1 MSGLVKNKENNMKKL
16 PFALTVCAALV
27 SSFAMANDNDLQ
39 QRVTALEAELAKLK
53 AKPVLTKVDGGLRAQ
68 TADGNSKFR
77 FAGRLQ
83 ADYAFYDK
91 DKADLGSGS
100 ELRTLRLG
108 SRGTLA
114 KNWDYKMEADFTTGG
129 TVRIT
134 EGYVAYTGM
143 QNAVVQIGNIF
154 EMYGLEEYSSSVDT
168 TFMER
173 SVAVDAFVPDYNQGI
188 AYMTWGDAYSFS
200 AGVYGDSTNDAQKE
214 TNEST
219 GTSARLVFAP
229 LHSSG
234 DVLSF
239 GLSAYWR
246 DVTSDTWRVRARP
259 NSHVTPTRL
268 VDTRDIIT
276 KKDILNV
283 STATAIAL
291 EASMTKGPFSVQAE
305 YNQQMLNR
313 NNGQKDADFKGWYI
327 YGSYVLTGEA
337 RTWDMP
343 SATYGRPSPK
353 SAGGAW
359 EVALR
364 FDQLDLNDT
373 GAGINGGEMKTATL
387 GLNWYPVNNIRF
399 STNLIKVD
407 SERKGVE
414 DNPNILQMRAQVA
427 F

>member
-1 MSGLVKNKENNMKKL
+1 MKKVSL
-16 PFALTVCAALV
+16 LTSLISVLSVNSAL
-27 SSFAMANDNDLQ
+27 ANDADLQ
-39 QRVTALEAELAKLK
+39 QRVSTLEAELAKLK
-53 AKPVLTKVDGGLRAQ
+53 AQPVLTRVDGGLRAQ
-68 TADGNSKFR
+68 SANGSSKFR
-77 FAGRLQ
+77 FAGRVQ

-91 DKADLGSGS
+91 DQADLGSGS
-100 ELRTLRLG
+100 ELRTLRMG

-114 KNWDYKMEADFTTGG
+114 KNWDYKMEADFTTGK

-143 QNAVVQIGNIF
+143 QNAVVQVGNIF

-188 AYMTWGDAYSFS
+188 GYIRWGDAYNFS
-200 AGVYGDSTNDAQKE
+200 AGIYGDSTNNAQAAS
-214 TNEST
+214 NESA

-229 LHSSG
+229 LHASG
-234 DVLSF
+234 DVLSL
-239 GLSAYWR
+239 GMSAYWR
-246 DVTSDTWRVRARP
+246 DVTSDAWRVRARP

-268 VDTRDIIT
+268 VDTGNIT
-276 KKDILNV
+276 DV
-283 STATAIAL
+283 STATALAL
-291 EASMTKGPFSVQAE
+291 EASMTKGAFSVQAE

-313 NNGQKDADFKGWYI
+313 NHGAKDADFKGWYI
-327 YGSYVLTGEA
+327 YGSYFLTGES
-337 RTWDMP
+337 RPWDMA

-353 SAGGAW
+353 QAGGAW

-364 FDQLDLNDT
+364 FDQLDLDDT
-373 GAGINGGEMKTATL
+373 GAGIKGGEMKTATL
-387 GLNWYPVNNIRF
+387 GLNWYPVNNVRF

-407 SERKGVE
+407 SEKAGVE
-414 DNPNILQMRAQVA
+414 DNPNIIQMRAQVA

>member
-1 MSGLVKNKENNMKKL
+1 MK
-16 PFALTVCAALV
+16 TVIFYIVLSVWSA
-27 SSFAMANDNDLQ
+27 SSVCYANDDTNLQ
-39 QRVTALEAELAKLK
+39 QRVSALEAELAKLK

-68 TADGNSKFR
+68 TADGSSKFR

-91 DKADLGSGS
+91 DLKDLGSGS

-114 KNWDYKMEADFTTGG
+114 KNWDYKMEADFVTGSSQKIR
-129 TVRIT
+129 VT

-143 QNAVVQIGNIF
+143 QNAMIQMGNIF

-173 SVAVDAFVPDYNQGI
+173 SVAVDAFVPDYNQGV
-188 AYMTWGDAYSFS
+188 AYMRWGDAYSFS
-200 AGVYGDSTNDAQKE
+200 AGLYGDSTNNAASAV
-214 TNEST
+214 NESA

-229 LHSSG
+229 LHDAG
-234 DVLSF
+234 DVIVF
-239 GLSAYWR
+239 RYECYWR
-246 DVTSDTWRVRARP
+246 DVTSDTWRVSARP

-268 VDTRDIIT
+268 VDTGNISD
-276 KKDILNV
+276 V
-283 STATAIAL
+283 STAIAVAL
-291 EASMTKGPFSVQAE
+291 EASMTKGAFSVQAE

-313 NNGQKDADFKGWYI
+313 NHGKKDADFKGWYI
-327 YGSYVLTGEA
+327 YGSYVLTGES
-337 RTWDMP
+337 RVWDMP
-343 SATYGRPSPK
+343 SATYSRPSPK
-353 SAGGAW
+353 NAGGAW

-364 FDQLDLNDT
+364 FDQLDLDDT
-373 GAGINGGEMKTATL
+373 GAAISGGEMQTTTL
-387 GLNWYPVNNIRF
+387 GLNWYPVNNVRF
-399 STNLIKVD
+399 SANAIQVSSK
-407 SERKGVE
+407 KAGAE

>member
-1 MSGLVKNKENNMKKL
+1 MNTSAPKLSLLTAMLLCSTYGFADDEN
-16 PFALTVCAALV
+16 
-27 SSFAMANDNDLQ
+27 LQ
-39 QRVTALEAELAKLK
+39 KRVENLEAELAKLK
-53 AKPVLTKVDGGLRAQ
+53 SKPVLTKVDGGLRAQ
-68 TADGNSKFR
+68 STDGSSKFR

-91 DKADLGSGS
+91 DKKDLGSGS
-100 ELRTLRLG
+100 ELRTLRMG

-143 QNAVVQIGNIF
+143 QNAVVQVGNIF

-188 AYMTWGDAYSFS
+188 AYMRWGDAYSFS
-200 AGVYGDSTNDAQKE
+200 TGLYGDSTNDAQKS
-214 TNEST
+214 TNESA

-229 LHSSG
+229 LHALG
-234 DVLSF
+234 DVLSL
-239 GLSAYWR
+239 GMSAYWR

-268 VDTRDIIT
+268 VDTGAISDV
-276 KKDILNV
+276 D
-283 STATAIAL
+283 TATAVAL
-291 EASMTKGPFSVQAE
+291 EGSMTKGAFSVQAE

-313 NNGQKDADFKGWYI
+313 NHGKKDAEFKGWYI
-327 YGSYVLTGEA
+327 YGSYVLTGET
-337 RTWDMP
+337 RPWDMP
-343 SATYGRPSPK
+343 SATYGRPNSK
-353 SAGGAW
+353 NAGGAW

-364 FDQLDLNDT
+364 FDQLDLDDT
-373 GAGINGGEMKTATL
+373 GAGIKGGEMKTATL
-387 GLNWYPVNNIRF
+387 GLNWYPVNNVRF
-399 STNLIKVD
+399 ATNLIQVQ
-407 SERKGVE
+407 SEKSGIE
-414 DNPNILQMRAQVA
+414 DNPNILQMRAQVS

>member
-1 MSGLVKNKENNMKKL
+1 MK
-16 PFALTVCAALV
+16 TVTFYIVLSVWSA
-27 SSFAMANDNDLQ
+27 SSVCYGNDDADLQ

-68 TADGNSKFR
+68 TADGSSKFR

-91 DKADLGSGS
+91 DLKDLGSGS

-114 KNWDYKMEADFTTGG
+114 KNWDYKMEADFVTGSSQKIR
-129 TVRIT
+129 VT

-143 QNAVVQIGNIF
+143 QNAMIQMGNIF

-173 SVAVDAFVPDYNQGI
+173 SVAVDAFVPDYNQGV
-188 AYMTWGDAYSFS
+188 AYMRWGDAYSFS
-200 AGVYGDSTNDAQKE
+200 AGLYGDSTNNAASAI
-214 TNEST
+214 NESA

-229 LHSSG
+229 LHDAG
-234 DVLSF
+234 DVLSL
-239 GLSAYWR
+239 GMSVYWR
-246 DVTSDTWRVRARP
+246 DVTSDTWRVSARP

-268 VDTRDIIT
+268 VDTGNISD
-276 KKDILNV
+276 V
-283 STATAIAL
+283 STAIAVTL
-291 EASMTKGPFSVQAE
+291 EGSMTKGAFSVQAE

-313 NNGQKDADFKGWYI
+313 NHGKTDADFKGWYI
-327 YGSYVLTGEA
+327 YGSYILTGESRA
-337 RTWDMP
+337 WDMP
-343 SATYGRPSPK
+343 SATYSRPSPK
-353 SAGGAW
+353 GEGGAW

-364 FDQLDLNDT
+364 FDQLDLDDT
-373 GAGINGGEMKTATL
+373 GAGISGGEMKTATL
-387 GLNWYPVNNIRF
+387 GLNWYPVNNVRF
-399 STNLIKVD
+399 STNLIQVN
-407 SERKGVE
+407 SEKAGVE
-414 DNPNILQMRAQVA
+414 DNPNIIQMRAQVA

>member
-1 MSGLVKNKENNMKKL
+1 MK
-16 PFALTVCAALV
+16 TVIFYIVLSVWSA
-27 SSFAMANDNDLQ
+27 SSVCYANDDADLQ
-39 QRVTALEAELAKLK
+39 QRVSALEAELAKLK
-53 AKPVLTKVDGGLRAQ
+53 AKPVLTKVDGGLRTQ
-68 TADGNSKFR
+68 NADGSAKFR
-77 FAGRLQ
+77 FAGRVQ

-91 DKADLGSGS
+91 DVKDLGSGS

-129 TVRIT
+129 TVRVT

-173 SVAVDAFVPDYNQGI
+173 SVAVDAFVPDYNQGV
-188 AYMTWGDAYSFS
+188 AYIRWGDAYSFS
-200 AGVYGDSTNDAQKE
+200 AGLYGDSTNNAASS
-214 TNEST
+214 TNESA

-234 DVLSF
+234 DVLSL
-239 GLSAYWR
+239 GVSAYVR
-246 DVTSDTWRVRARP
+246 DVTSDTWRVHARP
-259 NSHVTPTRL
+259 NSHVTPIRL
-268 VDTRDIIT
+268 VDTGGIA
-276 KKDILNV
+276 NV

-313 NNGQKDADFKGWYI
+313 NHGATDADFKGWYI
-327 YGSYVLTGEA
+327 YGSYVLTGETRA
-337 RTWDMP
+337 WDMP
-343 SATYGRPSPK
+343 SATYSRPSPK
-353 SAGGAW
+353 NAGGAW

-364 FDQLDLNDT
+364 FDQLDLDDT
-373 GAGINGGEMKTATL
+373 GAGISGGEMKTATL
-387 GLNWYPVNNIRF
+387 GLNWYPINNVRF
-399 STNLIKVD
+399 SANAIQVKSTKAGVD
-407 SERKGVE
+407 

>member
-1 MSGLVKNKENNMKKL
+1 MK
-16 PFALTVCAALV
+16 TVTFYIVLSVWSA
-27 SSFAMANDNDLQ
+27 SSVCYANDAADLQ
-39 QRVTALEAELAKLK
+39 QRVSNLEAELAKLK

-68 TADGNSKFR
+68 TADGSSKFR

-91 DKADLGSGS
+91 DLKDLGSGS

-114 KNWDYKMEADFTTGG
+114 AHWDYKMEADFTTGG
-129 TVRIT
+129 SVRIT
-134 EGYVAYTGM
+134 EGYVAYKGM
-143 QNAVVQIGNIF
+143 QNAMIQMGNIF

-188 AYMTWGDAYSFS
+188 AYMRWGGAYSLS
-200 AGVYGDSTNDAQKE
+200 AGVYGDSTNNAQAA
-214 TNEST
+214 TNESA

-229 LHSSG
+229 LHASD
-234 DVLSF
+234 DVLSM
-239 GLSAYWR
+239 GVSVYWR
-246 DVTSDTWRVRARP
+246 DVTSDTWRVSARP
-259 NSHVTPTRL
+259 NSHVTPIRL
-268 VDTRDIIT
+268 VDTGNISD
-276 KKDILNV
+276 V
-283 STATAIAL
+283 STATAVAL
-291 EASMTKGPFSVQAE
+291 EASMTKGAFSVQAE

-313 NNGQKDADFKGWYI
+313 NHGKTDADFKGWYI
-327 YGSYVLTGEA
+327 YGSYILTGESRA
-337 RTWDMP
+337 WDMP

-353 SAGGAW
+353 NAGGAW

-364 FDQLDLNDT
+364 FDQLDLDDT
-373 GAGINGGEMKTATL
+373 GAGISGGEMKTATL
-387 GLNWYPVNNIRF
+387 GLNWYPVNNVRF
-399 STNLIKVD
+399 STNLIQVN
-407 SERKGVE
+407 SEKAGVE